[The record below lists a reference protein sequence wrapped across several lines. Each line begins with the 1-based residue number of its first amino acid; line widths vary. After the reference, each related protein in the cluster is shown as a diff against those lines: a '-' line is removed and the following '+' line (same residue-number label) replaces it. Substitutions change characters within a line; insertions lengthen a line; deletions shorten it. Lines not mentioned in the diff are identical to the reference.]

1 MAEDI
6 KSLTKKCADLEKRLR
21 FSEAKIKVL
30 ADTMTNARDIEKYL
44 DVLYRK
50 VGRERGM
57 TEKAQMREMELQEKA
72 TEAREKER
80 EREWDKEWAA
90 QDKMYQKE
98 MTEMRKT
105 VEKIQ
110 KDNELKVIQAR
121 LSAVEAMAKAALSK

>member
-30 ADTMTNARDIEKYL
+30 ADTMTNPRDIEKYL
-44 DVLYRK
+44 DVLYKK

-57 TEKAQMREMELQEKA
+57 SEKAQMREMELQDKA
-72 TEAREKER
+72 QEAREKER
-80 EREWDKEWAA
+80 EKEWAA